1 MLSTQFH
8 SQHSR
13 SVTQGTLNFCDKL
26 SQLNGNDGQAGW
38 LPGKIL
44 YQNFI
49 LAVKTNSAETF
60 IGLKCSKFIF
70 TFLCSVWGL

>member
-1 MLSTQFH
+1 MEMMA
-8 SQHSR
+8 R
-13 SVTQGTLNFCDKL
+13 
-26 SQLNGNDGQAGW
+26 QAGKQEE
-38 LPGKIL
+38 KIL

-60 IGLKCSKFIF
+60 IVLKCSKFIF